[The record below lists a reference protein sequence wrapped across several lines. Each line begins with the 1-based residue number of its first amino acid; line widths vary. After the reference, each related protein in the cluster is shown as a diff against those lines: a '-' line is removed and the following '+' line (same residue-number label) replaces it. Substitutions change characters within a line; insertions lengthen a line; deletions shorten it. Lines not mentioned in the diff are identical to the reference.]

1 MGAIITITSSALTGS
16 PIRILCSGV
25 TVGIKKNNTTKPIEN
40 GTDIAEVQT
49 QSFNNPTYSIQGLML
64 ADALSS
70 AEKLKI
76 EPTKTLMTY
85 SHLLELM
92 ALAYD
97 GTNAPTLTITYGRA
111 DSNRSVTSATLP
123 QWDKTAGPIPVI
135 LDQANVNIDTKDSL
149 EGYFPMGSITFVE
162 TR

>member
-1 MGAIITITSSALTGS
+1 MGAIVTLTSSALTGS
-16 PIRILCSGV
+16 PVRILCSGV
-25 TVGIKKNNTTKPIEN
+25 TVAIKKNNTVKPIEN

-49 QSFNNPTYSIQGLML
+49 QSFNNITYSIQGLML

-85 SHLLELM
+85 NNLLELM

-97 GTNAPTLTITYGRA
+97 GTNAPTLTITYGRN
-111 DSNRSVTSATLP
+111 STTSTLP
-123 QWDKTAGPIPVI
+123 QWDKTAGPISVV
-135 LDQANVNIDTKDSL
+135 LDQANVNIDTKDSV
-149 EGYFPMGSITFVE
+149 EAYFPTGSITFVE